1 MVVVTVHLILFICN
15 LNKIVSVL
23 RKEGLHSQISWRK
36 WFQIGVLIRQ
46 ILRAHVSICNAKRFS
61 EGLALQ
67 QAQF

>member
-23 RKEGLHSQISWRK
+23 RKERLHSQISWRK

-67 QAQF
+67 QTQF